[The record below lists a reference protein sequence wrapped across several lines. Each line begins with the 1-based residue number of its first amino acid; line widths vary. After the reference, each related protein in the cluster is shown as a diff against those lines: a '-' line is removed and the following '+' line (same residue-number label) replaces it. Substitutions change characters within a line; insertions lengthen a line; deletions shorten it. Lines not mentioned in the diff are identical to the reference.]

1 MICLNWFS
9 FLIVSGYLVDN
20 MDSNGQTEPLLE
32 AKLELREPDLYY
44 VPSLEPDDP
53 DGLDQ
58 LILAL
63 LNDVIG
69 MAALVPRL
77 KKDTVGYTEE
87 LEEDPDI
94 KGMKNEVMSN
104 VITAVEEA
112 TEFCSNFEG
121 TREKESSPSSSL
133 YPSSSYFIRIRL
145 SLVRR

>member
-1 MICLNWFS
+1 
-9 FLIVSGYLVDN
+9 
-20 MDSNGQTEPLLE
+20 MDSNEETEPLLE

-58 LILAL
+58 LILVL
-63 LNDVIG
+63 LNDIIG

-77 KKDTVGYTEE
+77 KKDSTGYSEE

-94 KGMKNEVMSN
+94 KGMKNEILSN
-104 VITAVEEA
+104 VVTAVDEA

-121 TREKESSPSSSL
+121 RTQKSLNYYIRYNVEFIQDFYLHSSAKSM
-133 YPSSSYFIRIRL
+133 
-145 SLVRR
+145 

>member
-1 MICLNWFS
+1 MLRFYLSTLLLILLTVKEIYFS
-9 FLIVSGYLVDN
+9 LLIVPGYLVDN
-20 MDSNGQTEPLLE
+20 MDSNEETEPLLE

-63 LNDVIG
+63 LNDIIG

-77 KKDTVGYTEE
+77 KRDAIGYSKE

-94 KGMKNEVMSN
+94 KGMKNEIMNN
-104 VITAVEEA
+104 VSTAVEEA

-121 TREKESSPSSSL
+121 INTTKC
-133 YPSSSYFIRIRL
+133 
-145 SLVRR
+145 

>member
-1 MICLNWFS
+1 ME
-9 FLIVSGYLVDN
+9 
-20 MDSNGQTEPLLE
+20 SNEETEPLLE

-63 LNDVIG
+63 LNDIIG

-77 KKDTVGYTEE
+77 KKDSVGYSEE
-87 LEEDPDI
+87 LEEDTDI
-94 KGMKNEVMSN
+94 KGMKNEIMSN
-104 VITAVEEA
+104 VVTAVDEA

-121 TREKESSPSSSL
+121 RTQKALSFYVRCSAEFRSSSFFRCQIGFL
-133 YPSSSYFIRIRL
+133 FAQDL
-145 SLVRR
+145 L

>member
-1 MICLNWFS
+1 
-9 FLIVSGYLVDN
+9 
-20 MDSNGQTEPLLE
+20 MDSNEETEPLLE

-58 LILAL
+58 LILVL
-63 LNDVIG
+63 LNDIIG

-77 KKDTVGYTEE
+77 KKDSTGYSEE

-94 KGMKNEVMSN
+94 KGMKNEILSN
-104 VITAVEEA
+104 VVTAVDEA

-121 TREKESSPSSSL
+121 RTQKALNYYIRYNVEFIQDFYLHSSAKSM
-133 YPSSSYFIRIRL
+133 
-145 SLVRR
+145 

>member
-1 MICLNWFS
+1 
-9 FLIVSGYLVDN
+9 
-20 MDSNGQTEPLLE
+20 MDSNEETEPLLE

-63 LNDVIG
+63 LNDIIG

-77 KKDTVGYTEE
+77 KRDAIGYSKE

-94 KGMKNEVMSN
+94 KGMKNEIMNN
-104 VITAVEEA
+104 VSTAVEEA

-121 TREKESSPSSSL
+121 IYTTK
-133 YPSSSYFIRIRL
+133 Y
-145 SLVRR
+145 